1 MFNACD
7 QLRLSLEIMLNEKYI
22 RYRNQKDWQNSFY
35 VYEPKSFLITQTPS
49 GPSHDAIAIIA
60 SYGNFGKTHF
70 RTPFLNGGM
79 ANAQIRQKLSS
90 SDLTSFAF
98 FLQALDV
105 VNVDR
110 S

>member
-49 GPSHDAIAIIA
+49 HNSDYSKLWEDALPYPMEAWLVPKSA
-60 SYGNFGKTHF
+60 ES
-70 RTPFLNGGM
+70 L
-79 ANAQIRQKLSS
+79 
-90 SDLTSFAF
+90 
-98 FLQALDV
+98 ALAT
-105 VNVDR
+105 
-110 S
+110 